1 MNSFRRISLCALAAS
16 GLAASA
22 ACGAGSDNAPDTQLN
37 PPPPAESSDS
47 PEAMKAT
54 GEACPLALTGVTSM
68 VEDTVDGVV
77 VVFATPRPGDAAEL
91 RRRVDK
97 LADVH
102 NSMQTSAPPDM
113 SAAPPQGPGPR
124 ESTVNADSGG
134 QVDDATATV
143 EPKENEVRL
152 VLRPKDP
159 AKLDTMRDGM
169 RKRADELVQGACEQ
183 AGRKTDH

>member
-1 MNSFRRISLCALAAS
+1 MNSFRRIVLCALAAS
-16 GLAASA
+16 GLAAA
-22 ACGAGSDNAPDTQLN
+22 TACGAGSDNAPDTQMN
-37 PPPPAESSDS
+37 PPPPSSS
-47 PEAMKAT
+47 SETPQTMKET
-54 GEACPLALTGVTSM
+54 GEACPLAVSSVTSS

-77 VVFATPRPGDAAEL
+77 VVFATPRPGDVAEL

-124 ESTVNADSGG
+124 ESTVGDESGG
-134 QVDDATATV
+134 ALDATATV
-143 EPKENEVRL
+143 EPKESEVRL

-159 AKLDTMRDGM
+159 ARLDTMRDGM
-169 RKRADELVQGACEQ
+169 RKRADELVQGACKQ